1 MVEKKKGGEKK
12 MEGQQK
18 KKQQQEKK
26 KKRYCI
32 SKEASETREHPLL
45 NPNPEEKKKGKASLP
60 EHHLCNRRFSEE

>member
-1 MVEKKKGGEKK
+1 MVEKKKGGKK
-12 MEGQQK
+12 RWRGSK
-18 KKQQQEKK
+18 KKTTTRKK
-26 KKRYCI
+26 KRRYCI

>member
-1 MVEKKKGGEKK
+1 MRRRREGKKDGGAAKKKTTTR
-12 MEGQQK
+12 K
-18 KKQQQEKK
+18 KKR
-26 KKRYCI
+26 RYCI

>member
-18 KKQQQEKK
+18 KNNNKK
-26 KKRYCI
+26 KKRRYCI